1 MSGAG
6 RLTRARR
13 RLGLPGLPSSRRDLR
28 LVART
33 VRLVLG
39 VPRYAAGSVAVALLA
54 LSGFV
59 LSQNVALVRD
69 TVIGGSLPLNARLTI
84 LVEQYPFVGTSYEPA
99 AGAMLVVVAAL
110 TGANVAVAAYH
121 LREHG
126 VLGRETGEDGT
137 GDGERADGQASAG
150 RGTAGNAAGGAGSV
164 VGVVLGAL
172 GAGCAAC
179 GSAVLAGLLSL
190 AGGSGLLLALPFEG
204 LEFTLIA
211 LVPLLLSLFWLADG
225 MRGAEIRGCPVD
237 V

>member
-1 MSGAG
+1 MSAGG
-6 RLTRARR
+6 RLARVRR
-13 RLGLPGLPSSRRDLR
+13 RLGLPRLPSSRRDLR
-28 LVART
+28 LVGRT

-39 VPRYAAGSVAVALLA
+39 VPAYAAVSLVVSLLA

-69 TVIGGSLPLNARLTI
+69 TVIGGSLPADARLTI
-84 LVEQYPFVGTSYEPA
+84 LVEQYPFVGTSYGPA
-99 AGAMLVVVAAL
+99 AGAMLVVVALL
-110 TGANVAVAAYH
+110 TGANVAVAVYH
-121 LREHG
+121 VREHG
-126 VLGRETGEDGT
+126 VVAG
-137 GDGERADGQASAG
+137 AG
-150 RGTAGNAAGGAGSV
+150 RGTSTADGGGGAGNAAGGASGV

-179 GSAVLAGLLSL
+179 GSAVLVGLLSL
-190 AGGSGLLLALPFEG
+190 VGGSGLLLALPLDG
-204 LEFTLIA
+204 LEFTLAA

>member
-1 MSGAG
+1 MSGASP
-6 RLTRARR
+6 LTRARR
-13 RLGLPGLPSSRRDLR
+13 RLGLPRLPSSRRDLR

-39 VPRYAAGSVAVALLA
+39 VPAYAALAVGVAVVA

-69 TVIGGSLPLNARLTI
+69 TVIGGALPLEARLTI

-99 AGAMLVVVAAL
+99 AGAMLGVVAAL

-121 LREHG
+121 LRENG
-126 VLGRETGEDGT
+126 VLGGVADRGGPDGASGG
-137 GDGERADGQASAG
+137 GDDGSGGA
-150 RGTAGNAAGGAGSV
+150 AGNAAGGAGSV
-164 VGVVLGAL
+164 VGVLLGAL

-179 GSAVLAGLLSL
+179 GSAVLVGVLSL
-190 AGGSGLLLALPFEG
+190 VGGSGLVLLLPFEG
-204 LEFTLIA
+204 LEFTLLA
-211 LVPLLLSLFWLADG
+211 LVPLGLSLFWLADG

>member
-13 RLGLPGLPSSRRDLR
+13 RLGLPRLPSSRADLR

-39 VPRYAAGSVAVALLA
+39 VPAYGLFALVVAVVS
-54 LSGFV
+54 LSAFV

-69 TVIGGSLPLNARLTI
+69 TVIDGGLPLDARLTI
-84 LVEQYPFVGTSYEPA
+84 LFEQYPLIGTSYEPA
-99 AGAMLVVVAAL
+99 AGVMLILVALL
-110 TGANVAVAAYH
+110 TGGNLAVATYH
-121 LREHG
+121 LRENG
-126 VLGRETGEDGT
+126 VLGR
-137 GDGERADGQASAG
+137 AG
-150 RGTAGNAAGGAGSV
+150 SSEATAGNAAGGAGSAL
-164 VGVVLGAL
+164 GVLLGAL

-179 GSAVLAGLLSL
+179 GSAVLVGVLSL
-190 AGGSGLLLALPFEG
+190 VGASGAVLFLPFEG
-204 LEFTLIA
+204 LEFTMLA

-237 V
+237 S

>member
-6 RLTRARR
+6 RLARVRR
-13 RLGLPGLPSSRRDLR
+13 RFGLPRLPSSRRDLR
-28 LVART
+28 LVGRT

-39 VPRYAAGSVAVALLA
+39 VPAYAAAAVAVALLA

-69 TVIGGSLPLNARLTI
+69 TVIGGALPADARLTI
-84 LVEQYPFVGTSYEPA
+84 LAEQYPFVGTSYRPA
-99 AGAMLVVVAAL
+99 AGAMLVVVALL
-110 TGANVAVAAYH
+110 TGVNVAVAVYH
-121 LREHG
+121 VREHG
-126 VLGRETGEDGT
+126 VVAG
-137 GDGERADGQASAG
+137 AG
-150 RGTAGNAAGGAGSV
+150 RGTSTDGGDGAGDAAGGAGSV

-190 AGGSGLLLALPFEG
+190 VGGSGLLLALPLDG
-204 LEFTLIA
+204 LEFTLLA

>member
-1 MSGAG
+1 MSGAN

-13 RLGLPGLPSSRRDLR
+13 RVGLPRLPSSRRDAR

-39 VPRYAAGSVAVALLA
+39 VPAYAAVAVVVAVLA

-69 TVIGGSLPLNARLTI
+69 TVVGGVLPLDARLTI
-84 LVEQYPFVGTSYEPA
+84 LFEQYPFVGTSYGPV
-99 AGAMLVVVAAL
+99 AGAMLVLIAVL
-110 TGANVAVAAYH
+110 TGANVAVVAYH
-121 LREHG
+121 LRENG
-126 VLGRETGEDGT
+126 VLG
-137 GDGERADGQASAG
+137 GDGDTGADAG
-150 RGTAGNAAGGAGSV
+150 PGSGAGGGSLGSA

-179 GSAVLAGLLSL
+179 GSAVLVGVLSL
-190 AGGSGLLLALPFEG
+190 VGASGVVLFLPFDG
-204 LEFTLIA
+204 LEFTLLA
-211 LVPLLLSLFWLADG
+211 LVPLGLSLFWLADG

-237 V
+237 I